1 MREEV
6 SDHSLGRVL
15 SRQIRLAR
23 EVRGDRDGI
32 RTFIAVDLGKP
43 LRDRCAALQETLARS
58 GADVKWVEVENL
70 HVSLLFLGEVDDREI
85 ATLCGYCGVGC
96 GVLASVSNNEII
108 SVRGDPAH
116 PANFG
121 RLCSKGLSLHKADPS
136 FRALY
141 PEIGGERKSWDEALD
156 FVADKF
162 SRTIS
167 LHGPDAVAFYV
178 SGQFLTEDYYVFN
191 KLAKGLIGTNNI
203 DTNSRL
209 CMASAVAGYKLGPY
223 DFDASLPGQDFSKL
237 GWAKD

>member
-1 MREEV
+1 MPNTGVCALVGGEQVALFRLDDDSV
-6 SDHSLGRVL
+6 HAVGNHDPFSGANVL
-15 SRQIRLAR
+15 SRGIVGDIAGELVIASPVYKQHFSLVSGRCIEDSSVRIPVYAAR
-23 EVRGDRDGI
+23 
-32 RTFIAVDLGKP
+32 
-43 LRDRCAALQETLARS
+43 
-58 GADVKWVEVENL
+58 VEEGFVLVEPR
-70 HVSLLFLGEVDDREI
+70 REI
-85 ATLCGYCGVGC
+85 ATVCCYCGVGC

-121 RLCSKGLSLHKADPS
+121 RLCTKGLSLHKADPS
-136 FRALY
+136 FRGLY

-156 FVADKF
+156 FIADKF

-209 CMASAVAGYKLGPY
+209 CMASAVAG
-223 DFDASLPGQDFSKL
+223 
-237 GWAKD
+237 